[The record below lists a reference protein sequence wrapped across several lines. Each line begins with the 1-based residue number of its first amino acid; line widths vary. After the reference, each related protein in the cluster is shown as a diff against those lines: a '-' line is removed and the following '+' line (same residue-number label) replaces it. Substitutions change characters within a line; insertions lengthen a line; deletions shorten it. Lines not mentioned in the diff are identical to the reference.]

1 MADGDQKSIGNALD
15 SSAHSGLV
23 TDDAAELPPR
33 QQRSSFNPE
42 DIELLI
48 RKLKNLESHQQDP
61 ESDKEGLETSAEA
74 NSTYLTHGNPLDDVE
89 RTTESPIPPTQ
100 PSASPTSTDA
110 SNSNNINAGNHP
122 TEANPTFPVSPDT
135 PINNDIN
142 PENRPT
148 SSNISTSNPDER
160 NATTNST
167 PGPSTLPTKAYPI
180 SPACPWL
187 GAPPSQLDLLAA
199 LPDRADRVDAVLR
212 AHAVDPRAV
221 AAPDRAL
228 LLALLHAAD
237 TAGRETLGFAPGR
250 DARRGALRFV
260 DLRDPGRGVDVR
272 VWEFLCWL
280 SDAVG
285 GSASDAGGGCGA
297 VREGGGVGEAWEGSG
312 EGSEGSEGSRERR
325 MRLLVETPPG
335 SAGEGGGGGGK
346 GARWCLLVRLLREN
360 GLEVSDVSREQFD
373 EWVDRPLG
381 DDVGYFETHMRD
393 VLRLKKIERMETE
406 EDVDMGEREYRRQIF

>member
-74 NSTYLTHGNPLDDVE
+74 NSTYLTHGNPLDD
-89 RTTESPIPPTQ
+89 
-100 PSASPTSTDA
+100 DA
-110 SNSNNINAGNHP
+110 SNSNDNL
-122 TEANPTFPVSPDT
+122 
-135 PINNDIN
+135 N

-148 SSNISTSNPDER
+148 SSNISTSNPDEP
-160 NATTNST
+160 NANSN

-180 SPACPWL
+180 SPACPWI

-393 VLRLKKIERMETE
+393 LLRLKKMERMETE